1 MDRALATITASVSAC
16 ASGALDARAGDE
28 TEDVGR
34 NSSDDLRGRTYVVTG
49 AETSALAAACAGR
62 LLRAGA
68 RVVCACVDGAAVT
81 RAVRRGWDS
90 GTADAEA
97 ESAGDGDA
105 DGASGATR
113 TVEDAAGELV
123 TMFCDLERLDT
134 IDGFVRAFCAK
145 AWPLD
150 GLLNAASLTME
161 AFELTPDGIERQ
173 FAVNH
178 LAHFKLTSLLLDE
191 LVRTAAAS
199 GREGRVVNVSSNLHH
214 FSYRVRQGTPR
225 PSRGIDFAQLNSEV
239 GYTPLNAYGQSKLAG
254 VLHAWSLSER
264 LAEARAPARC
274 VAVTPGMTEIEFE
287 RALSFPGGSFL
298 FNAFK
303 SMVTYSLEDAVITP
317 LWCLTAP
324 ALPPGTYFQSCAPA
338 KCSLPARDPRLASR
352 LWEYSEEACGFITT
366 NDGSD

>member
-16 ASGALDARAGDE
+16 ASGALDARVGDE
-28 TEDVGR
+28 TEDSVGK
-34 NSSDDLRGRTYVVTG
+34 SSDDLRGRTYVVTG
-49 AETSALAAACAGR
+49 AETSALAAACVGR

-68 RVVCACVDGAAVT
+68 RVVCACVDGGAAT
-81 RAVRRGWDS
+81 RAVREELDS
-90 GTADAEA
+90 ASANAKTTREGDA
-97 ESAGDGDA
+97 DA
-105 DGASGATR
+105 DGAIGGNGTMK
-113 TVEDAAGELV
+113 DAPGELV

-134 IDGFVRAFCAK
+134 IDEFVRAFCAK

-161 AFELTPDGIERQ
+161 AFELTPDGIERH

-178 LAHFKLTSLLLDE
+178 LAHFKLTSLLQDE

-225 PSRGIDFAQLNSEV
+225 PSRGIDFAQLNSDV
-239 GYTPLNAYGQSKLAG
+239 GYAPLNAYGQSKLAS

-264 LAEARAPARC
+264 LAEARVPVRC
-274 VAVTPGMTEIEFE
+274 VAVTPGMTEIELE

-298 FNAFK
+298 FSAFK
-303 SMVTYSLEDAVITP
+303 SMVAYSLEDAVITP
-317 LWCLTAP
+317 LWCLTAS
-324 ALPPGTYFQSCAPA
+324 ALPAGTYFQSCAPA
-338 KCSLPARDPRLASR
+338 KCSLPARDPRLASK
-352 LWEYSEEACGFITT
+352 LWEYSEEACGFTT
-366 NDGSD
+366 SNDGSE